1 MLDALVNE
9 ANGVPKFTVHVSD
22 IDDHLRLRGLHAV
35 RVLVLLLVV
44 AKEQLT
50 RRCSVGVLARQDDID
65 TELEQTLSDLLRFM
79 VSCVV

>member
-44 AKEQLT
+44 AKE
-50 RRCSVGVLARQDDID
+50 
-65 TELEQTLSDLLRFM
+65 
-79 VSCVV
+79 

>member
-1 MLDALVNE
+1 MHELDTLINE

-22 IDDHLRLRGLHAV
+22 ADEHLRLRGFYTV

-50 RRCSVGVLARQDDID
+50 RCCSVGVLA
-65 TELEQTLSDLLRFM
+65 
-79 VSCVV
+79 